1 MALNDIIDKLKD
13 CFDDDDNYVD
23 SHISLLLKSPSVISL
38 ITTVCSFITKTE
50 VSLLGVPTL
59 TDPTHPVMDD
69 ETPALTNETTL
80 LPSETSLTFN
90 ESSIAD
96 EPSNLNEPKAPVS
109 ITNITRTLTRRKLNE
124 AHESAKEV
132 VGGKAC

>member
-23 SHISLLLKSPSVISL
+23 AHISLLLKSPSVLSL

-59 TDPTHPVMDD
+59 TDPTHPVMND

-132 VGGKAC
+132 AGGKAC

>member
-23 SHISLLLKSPSVISL
+23 AHISLLLKSPSVLSL

-59 TDPTHPVMDD
+59 PDPTHPVMND

-109 ITNITRTLTRRKLNE
+109 ITNITRALTRRKLNE

-132 VGGKAC
+132 AGVKAC